1 MFSDESYDVD
11 DPAECSYQSLT
22 VDSRLN
28 QPSCN
33 STTSSIDKSYDAD
46 DPAECSYQSFSTEPR
61 QFQPSCSSSSTPNP
75 LVPECVLNEAP
86 LVSSTPNASAV
97 QETSDVQE
105 DIILSVFWKKGKL
118 GAATFNTDTSM
129 IHVLNDTI
137 DSGPD
142 YNILRALF
150 LQTNPAHTVTTG
162 SLPNDVIKTIKEM
175 MTDFSQSTS
184 TDTAPSLNR
193 LHFLP
198 SHEFK
203 YEIGKHRIPLMK
215 LTCLPQNAT
224 ESEKLIYLQSVF
236 DMSSEALVSALGGL
250 LLFMDKSMTRI
261 TLQRQQM
268 FVSNIRNLEI
278 QNYVSVSMGTLKAL
292 QVFPVHHKQKSCGL
306 RDSLNILKL
315 YDRCLTS
322 LGSKRL
328 RVLMSLPI
336 NDLQEL
342 KRRHQIIQF
351 FRLLDNAPL
360 VTSISTC
367 LKNIKNVATII
378 TRMRMVRASVA
389 QWKSLYKTICN
400 VIQVGEICGTAGED
414 IDLLCEIKECLHEDL
429 YFIEQN
435 IKKIMDFKESVS
447 QEKFVV
453 NPNVCP
459 ELDRLKEFHRNIPMK
474 MAEVARE
481 ELRNLPEYIQTCSIL
496 YIPEIGYLLCIPFW
510 KEELSEE
517 DFYIPGLEH
526 KFNSSEKAHFK
537 SERCRELDETL
548 GDSQLQIIE
557 RETQIM
563 LQLIQFISVQLP
575 MLQKLINLI
584 AELDCLLSL
593 SFVANELNLVEPEL
607 VQEKVIEIK
616 KGRHPFIEHCSNSMV
631 PNDYVSSIEKSM
643 IKIITG
649 PSAAGKSVYC
659 KQTLLI
665 VYLAHTGSFVPAE
678 SAKIGLID
686 SLHLV
691 TPTAT
696 TSPALNISCF
706 MQDLKQIS
714 QVASNTS
721 GNAVVAVDDF
731 GKGTTEIDG
740 VSLLSTF
747 ITDWMSK
754 GEDCPHVIITTH
766 LHNLL
771 TVLPSSPLI
780 KHQTME
786 YLINNDEIVY
796 LHRLKDGSIDS
807 SLAIHTLKASLYPE
821 TVIKRSEEVLEAI
834 RNQTPIAPNRDLPS
848 GRERRLEVMR
858 IIFQMRDSSPE
869 RGRITAEDY
878 PRVVA
883 LLKSCPR
890 D

>member
-150 LQTNPAHTVTTG
+150 LQTNPA
-162 SLPNDVIKTIKEM
+162 
-175 MTDFSQSTS
+175 
-184 TDTAPSLNR
+184 
-193 LHFLP
+193 
-198 SHEFK
+198 
-203 YEIGKHRIPLMK
+203 
-215 LTCLPQNAT
+215 
-224 ESEKLIYLQSVF
+224 
-236 DMSSEALVSALGGL
+236 
-250 LLFMDKSMTRI
+250 
-261 TLQRQQM
+261 
-268 FVSNIRNLEI
+268 